1 MFFVFFSFNDLTQ
14 SFEYFSTS
22 KFIPMLTSHLGELF
36 ALLTAVFW
44 TSTSLAFQGA
54 TRRSGALSVNVLR
67 LIIAFGIYAVIS
79 FFSRGE
85 FIPTDA
91 TSHQWIWM
99 SISGI
104 VGFVFGDY
112 FLFKSYELISARI
125 SMLFMSLS
133 APIAAL
139 ISWVVLGELM
149 NIVSI
154 LAMFITIFGIMV
166 VITEKKKLDD
176 KKSGIKA
183 KKIQFSFSPKGMFFA
198 FLGSVG
204 QALGLVLS
212 KYGMEGYNVFAAT
225 QIRIIAG
232 TIGFIILITLIKRWS
247 IVKQSASDFISMK
260 FVLIGSIF
268 GPFLGVYTSLLAV
281 KYTTVGIASTIMAII
296 PVLIIPPAIL
306 LYKEKVTLKEVI
318 GAFIALGGIV
328 LFFI

>member
-1 MFFVFFSFNDLTQ
+1 MF
-14 SFEYFSTS
+14 
-22 KFIPMLTSHLGELF
+22 TSHLGELF

-44 TSTSLAFQGA
+44 TATSLSFQQA
-54 TRRSGALSVNVLR
+54 TRRAGSLSVNVLR
-67 LIIAFGIYAVIS
+67 LMIALLFYAIISY
-79 FFSRGE
+79 FSRGM
-85 FIPTDA
+85 FLPFDA
-91 TSHQWIWM
+91 SAHQWIWM

-125 SMLFMSLS
+125 SMLIMSLS
-133 APIAAL
+133 APLAAF
-139 ISWVVLGELM
+139 IGWFILGETM
-149 NIVSI
+149 NLISI
-154 LAMFITIFGIMV
+154 LAMFITIFGIMM

-176 KKSGIKA
+176 LKAGIKS
-183 KKIQFSFSPKGMFFA
+183 KKFQFSFSPKGMLFA
-198 FLGSVG
+198 FIGSIG

-212 KYGMEGYNVFAAT
+212 KYGMRDYNVFAAT
-225 QIRIIAG
+225 QIRVIAG
-232 TIGFIILITLIKRWS
+232 AIGFVILISLIKRWPK
-247 IVKQSASDFISMK
+247 VKQAVTDSISMR
-260 FVLIGSIF
+260 FILIGSVF
-268 GPFLGVYTSLLAV
+268 GPFLGVYASLLAV